1 MRPILA
7 VPASLAIVLVVMLSA
22 PSAAADPCMIPLDAV
37 EARIRATVPPEA
49 LEIER
54 HAGPGVASV
63 VGRLNAEP
71 PETDFVAD
79 SLTIA
84 YWRGRPGALVLF
96 GLAGCL
102 AGQITLPASR
112 ARTLFG
118 EGA

>member
-1 MRPILA
+1 MRLILA
-7 VPASLAIVLVVMLSA
+7 VPASLALALAVVLSA
-22 PSAAADPCMIPLDAV
+22 PPAAADPCMIPLDAV
-37 EARIRATVPPEA
+37 EARIRATVPPAA

-54 HAGPGVASV
+54 HAGPDVEPV
-63 VGRLNAEP
+63 VRRLNAEP

-79 SLTIA
+79 TLTIA
-84 YWRGRPGALVLF
+84 YWRDRPGALVLF
-96 GLAGCL
+96 GLDGCL

>member
-7 VPASLAIVLVVMLSA
+7 ATASLAIAVAVMLSV
-22 PSAAADPCMIPLDAV
+22 PSAAAEPCMIPLDLV
-37 EARIRATVPPEA
+37 EARVRATVPAEA

-54 HAGPGVASV
+54 HAGPEVASV
-63 VGRLNAEP
+63 VQRLNAEP

-96 GLAGCL
+96 GRGGCL

-118 EGA
+118 ESL